1 MWEHEVCTYR
11 DTHLGHIFRAS
22 SQPASW
28 RSNWSTG
35 GGTYHN
41 QQLVKDFNL
50 TIGLG
55 VHTTKSTTNW
65 PRIYDL
71 YQIQTYRILILL
83 FNQDVLHMDLP
94 TCICQNTQPTQKKC
108 NVLVYE
114 TLHES
119 NKTRKCPI
127 CCILFTIIHEI
138 NYIDKFFICS
148 IVIVFRH
155 WFTHSIQKL
164 ALLEWPNTWNKLIE
178 QSIVNLGWYHG
189 QNCNNWRTVFYRCSQ
204 NMHNNPLFNKYL
216 TVFKQ
221 PHNNTSMC
229 ILTPERISN
238 IIQPNNTPTTSFPTI
253 SVPSAIYDLTMFFN
267 TRDTAQHN
275 KHNDLIGDIHRRGAS
290 KIGILIEP
298 IAFRSDTMNIE
309 KYGLALET
317 ALFPHGHGVYDG
329 RVTLLEY
336 LKYRMETLFS
346 PFTLYK
352 PYLLYMY
359 DVRQCCN
366 C

>member
-1 MWEHEVCTYR
+1 
-11 DTHLGHIFRAS
+11 
-22 SQPASW
+22 
-28 RSNWSTG
+28 
-35 GGTYHN
+35 
-41 QQLVKDFNL
+41 
-50 TIGLG
+50 
-55 VHTTKSTTNW
+55 
-65 PRIYDL
+65 
-71 YQIQTYRILILL
+71 
-83 FNQDVLHMDLP
+83 MDLP

-108 NVLVYE
+108 NALVYE
-114 TLHES
+114 MLHES

-138 NYIDKFFICS
+138 NYIDKLYVQLLSFLDIGLHIQSKNWLFSSGQILETS
-148 IVIVFRH
+148 LLNSPLLTWDGTTDKTATIEELSFTVAPIV
-155 WFTHSIQKL
+155 
-164 ALLEWPNTWNKLIE
+164 A
-178 QSIVNLGWYHG
+178 
-189 QNCNNWRTVFYRCSQ
+189 Q
-204 NMHNNPLFNKYL
+204 NMHSNPLFNKYL

-238 IIQPNNTPTTSFPTI
+238 IIQPNDTPTTSFPTI
-253 SVPSAIYDLTMFFN
+253 SVPSAIYELTMFFN